1 MGQLAVLTNSLQSSM
16 FGTSSPVLG
25 GYIGKS
31 GYLTGYQNSYLV
43 DIIMRD
49 SVVIIVGGVQIGY
62 SR

>member
-1 MGQLAVLTNSLQSSM
+1 M